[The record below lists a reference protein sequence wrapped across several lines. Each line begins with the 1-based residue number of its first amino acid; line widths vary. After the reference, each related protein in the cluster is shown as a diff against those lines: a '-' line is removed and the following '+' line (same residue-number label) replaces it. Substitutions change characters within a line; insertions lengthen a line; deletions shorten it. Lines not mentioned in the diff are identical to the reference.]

1 MDIREEAALM
11 VLLEGDRKYP
21 EVVRLVSEAGSAL
34 EVLDEPQTLFD
45 DSDEQIDQAMAMIK
59 EWRNRGLGFVTVLDA
74 DYPAQL
80 REIQEA
86 PPFLFFQGTLEANDR
101 AVSVVGT
108 RKPSTAGVAFAK
120 EVARGLVNAEITV
133 VSGLAAGIDTVA
145 HTQAFEIGGRTVA
158 VVGTGLDTTYP
169 AENRALAHQIAT
181 YGGLILSQFRPEQ
194 PPTKWTFPARNA
206 VMSGY
211 GRVSVIVEASEHSGT
226 RIQARVARA
235 HGRPTIL
242 SEMVVQ
248 STTWGAKWAESPGV
262 YVAATPSEAVELA
275 EELSRPLSDLLE
287 SLLQG

>member
-21 EVVRLVSEAGSAL
+21 EVVRLVSEVGSAL
-34 EVLDEPQTLFD
+34 GVLDEPQTLFS
-45 DSDEQIDQAMAMIK
+45 DSDDLIDQAMAMIK
-59 EWRNRGLGFVTVLDA
+59 EWRNRGLGFVTVLDPE
-74 DYPAQL
+74 YPAPL
-80 REIQEA
+80 REIHEA
-86 PPFLFFQGTLEANDR
+86 PPFLFFQGELRADDR

-108 RKPSTAGVAFAK
+108 RKPSAAGVQFAA
-120 EVARGLVNAEITV
+120 EVARGLVDAEITV

-145 HTQAFEIGGRTVA
+145 HTEALQVVGRTVA
-158 VVGTGLDTTYP
+158 VLGTGLDTTYP
-169 AENRALAHQIAT
+169 AENRALASQIAT

-211 GRVSVIVEASEHSGT
+211 GRASIIVEASEHSGT

-242 SEMVVQ
+242 SEMVVRG
-248 STTWGAKWAESPGV
+248 TTWGAKWAESPGV

-287 SLLQG
+287 SLLQR